1 VRDLIPFHDF
11 STFNVLAKSLPTL
24 LSTIAISK
32 RTEPPARSLPIHNE
46 GYAMS
51 MNLDSQRAYTAAQ
64 VSQSEAAPVSNI
76 GIVSTQLT
84 GIRGNSVLA
93 APRYAE
99 IDKASAFR
107 VEEYSPRI
115 SRKPAVSL
123 GTLVVVMAAI
133 IFSFLFANPNQKVF
147 AKNTA
152 VAKATM
158 IVRQAQEAQSHGKL
172 AAADK
177 LYSEA
182 YEAFAS
188 SGYPARQLADVC
200 AARADVNRRLGN
212 KQVAMQLSMQATQLQ
227 ASAK

>member
-1 VRDLIPFHDF
+1 
-11 STFNVLAKSLPTL
+11 
-24 LSTIAISK
+24 
-32 RTEPPARSLPIHNE
+32 
-46 GYAMS
+46 MS
-51 MNLDSQRAYTAAQ
+51 MNLDSQRAYAAAQ
-64 VSQSEAAPVSNI
+64 VSQSDAAPTANI
-76 GIVSTQLT
+76 GISTQLPV
-84 GIRGNSVLA
+84 IRDHSVVA

-115 SRKPAVSL
+115 TRKPVATL
-123 GTLVVVMAAI
+123 GTLILVMAAI
-133 IFSFLFANPNQKVF
+133 VLTFVFANPNQKVF

-158 IVRQAQEAQSHGKL
+158 IVRKAQDAQTQGKL

-200 AARADVNRRLGN
+200 AARAEVNRRLGN
-212 KQVAMQLSMQATQLQ
+212 AQVAMQLSMQASQLQQ